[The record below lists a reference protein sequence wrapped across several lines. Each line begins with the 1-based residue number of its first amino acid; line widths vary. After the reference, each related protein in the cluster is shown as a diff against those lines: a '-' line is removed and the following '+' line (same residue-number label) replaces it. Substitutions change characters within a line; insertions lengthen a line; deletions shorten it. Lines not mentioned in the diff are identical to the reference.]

1 MALSGMVEFDFS
13 MYIKDLEIAE
23 WQGII
28 IIYYKHKPRKSGIEC
43 VGAGF
48 PFSCPFVLNTTTNN

>member
-1 MALSGMVEFDFS
+1 MSLSGMVKFDFS
-13 MYIKDLEIAE
+13 MCIKDLEIAE

-43 VGAGF
+43 VGGF
-48 PFSCPFVLNTTTNN
+48 SPLAALLF

>member
-1 MALSGMVEFDFS
+1 MSLSGMVEFDFS

-43 VGAGF
+43 VGGVSPLAALLF
-48 PFSCPFVLNTTTNN
+48 